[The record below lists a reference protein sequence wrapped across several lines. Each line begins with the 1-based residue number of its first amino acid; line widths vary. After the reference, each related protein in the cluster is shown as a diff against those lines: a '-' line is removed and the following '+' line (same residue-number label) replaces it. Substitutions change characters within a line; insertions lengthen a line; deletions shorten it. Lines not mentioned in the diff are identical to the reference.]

1 MGAILD
7 PIISTLGTF
16 YQEPVCLPPLDP
28 DPDTNGKPADHLIV
42 MMNPVDNVN
51 NKPSRTFREVRVRPL
66 RQGGMEKL
74 KNWFQA
80 QEWGEV
86 LEEESVDKKAEIL
99 HHMILD
105 KVNEFCPEKMRKL
118 ASDDKPWFTEELQV
132 LKKKSQDCLERT
144 EVLKNI
150 ITWWRF
156 INRKS
161 LKQNVISKQRQLTG

>member
-51 NKPSRTFREVRVRPL
+51 NKPSRTFREVRIRPL

-86 LEEESVDKKAEIL
+86 IKEESVDKKAEIL
-99 HHMILD
+99 HDMILD
-105 KVNEFCPEKMRKL
+105 KVDEFCPEKTRKL
-118 ASDDKPWFTEELQV
+118 ASDDKPWFTEELNTWTHLPYIAV
-132 LKKKSQDCLERT
+132 LKSVHRT
-144 EVLKNI
+144 ATVCSPI
-150 ITWWRF
+150 RTFFRG
-156 INRKS
+156 
-161 LKQNVISKQRQLTG
+161 SK